1 MLKRVQHDTIR
12 IIMETTYNLISK
24 IWAQTRS
31 LIPLLIKNRYKVL
44 LTLVLLAISA
54 FICFYQLGSGFFENW
69 DEAWYAEVTKQM
81 LKNHNPIVLYWNG
94 KVFLDKTPLN
104 FWFNALSSLIFGLN
118 EFSIRLTSA
127 ISGFV
132 IITIV
137 TIHSMRKWGTVPA
150 VAAFSALALNNL
162 FIWRTRTGNLD
173 ALASL
178 LILLIYFVMI
188 SKHRWR
194 LAVLGILFGLTYL
207 QKASLV
213 GYPLAIFFL
222 HELLFQWRH
231 VFKNIFGYIFC
242 GLLFVGIV
250 GTWLFLG
257 NAQIGPEFANY
268 YLYKADQ
275 GVATVAWQHLNT
287 DYLWH
292 AYYSLQRRIFY
303 LFAIGVVFLGIN
315 TRKREYLILAA
326 FALALLVQLSFT
338 QRDNNWYLVP
348 SIPFWGLTV
357 GFGTW
362 NIIHLSRKIFKRRL
376 YVTMFQMFILIPILY
391 VSYKTFAVNIRAII
405 DTRANVA
412 EVTSA
417 RMIRTLSRPNER
429 ILRLDYSY
437 PVTVYYADRA
447 SEYHTTIDGGLMA
460 SIENN
465 KISWVVG
472 KNDQVRKFLELY
484 PRTPQKII
492 TSGDEETI
500 VQL

>member
-1 MLKRVQHDTIR
+1 MSNSGIRERLKTLPV
-12 IIMETTYNLISK
+12 
-24 IWAQTRS
+24 
-31 LIPLLIKNRYKVL
+31 LLIKNKYKVL
-44 LTLVLLAISA
+44 LTTVLLALA
-54 FICFYQLGSGFFENW
+54 TFICFYQLGSGFFENW

-104 FWFNALSSLIFGLN
+104 FWFNAASSLVFGLN

-132 IITIV
+132 IIAII
-137 TIHSMRKWGTVPA
+137 TIHAMRKWGMVPA

-162 FIWRTRTGNLD
+162 FVWRARTGNLD

-188 SKHRWR
+188 SKRRWR
-194 LAVLGILFGLTYL
+194 LIVLGVLFGLTYL

-213 GYPLAIFFL
+213 GYPLAIFAV

-231 VFKNIFGYIFC
+231 FFKNIVGYVLC

-250 GTWLFLG
+250 GTWLHLG

-275 GVATVAWQHLNT
+275 GVAHIALQYFNT

-292 AYYSLQRRIFY
+292 TYYSLQRRIFY
-303 LFAIGVVFLGIN
+303 LFAIGVVFLGVN
-315 TRKREYLILAA
+315 ARKREYLILAA
-326 FALALLVQLSFT
+326 FSLALLIQLSFT
-338 QRDNNWYLVP
+338 QKDNNWYLVP
-348 SIPFWGLTV
+348 STPFWALTV

-362 NIIHLSRKIFKRRL
+362 NMIHLVRKFIKRKI
-376 YVTMFQMFILIPILY
+376 VVQAFQMMLFIPILY
-391 VSYKTFAVNIRAII
+391 VSYKTFTVNIRAII
-405 DTRANVA
+405 ATRANIPEVA
-412 EVTSA
+412 SA
-417 RMIRTLSRPNER
+417 QTIRSLSLPEDR

-437 PVTVYYADRA
+437 PVTMYYADRIT
-447 SEYHTTIDGGLMA
+447 EYHTTIDDGLTA
-460 SIENN
+460 SIKNN
-465 KISWVVG
+465 HISWVVG
-472 KNDQVRKFLELY
+472 KTDQVQKFLDIY
-484 PRTPQKII
+484 AGTPQQII
-492 TSGDEETI
+492 PSGDEETI

>member
-1 MLKRVQHDTIR
+1 MLITSETKLR
-12 IIMETTYNLISK
+12 IWGYTKT
-24 IWAQTRS
+24 
-31 LIPLLIKNRYKVL
+31 LIPTLVKNRYKVL
-44 LTLVLLAISA
+44 LTLVLLAIA
-54 FICFYQLGSGFFENW
+54 AYICFYQLGSGFFENW

-81 LKNHNPIVLYWNG
+81 LNNHNPIVLYWNG

-127 ISGFV
+127 ISGFI

-137 TIHSMRKWGTVPA
+137 TMHAMRKWGMVPA
-150 VAAFSALALNNL
+150 IAAFSALALNNL

-178 LILLIYFVMI
+178 LVLLIYFVMI

-194 LAVLGILFGLTYL
+194 LVMLGILFGLTYL

-222 HELLFQWRH
+222 HELVFQWRH
-231 VFKNIFGYIFC
+231 ILKNFIGYIVC
-242 GLLFVGIV
+242 GAIFISIVGI
-250 GTWLFLG
+250 WLYLG
-257 NAQIGPEFANY
+257 NLQIGSEFANY

-275 GVATVAWQHLNT
+275 GVARVALQYFNT

-303 LFAIGVVFLGIN
+303 LFAIGIVFLGIN
-315 TRKREYLILAA
+315 ARKREYLILAA
-326 FALALLVQLSFT
+326 FALALFIQLSFT

-362 NIIHLSRKIFKRRL
+362 SIIHLTRKFLKRKMYIIIF
-376 YVTMFQMFILIPILY
+376 QIFILIPILY
-391 VSYKTFAVNIRAII
+391 VSYKTLTVNIRAII
-405 DTRANVA
+405 ETHANVG
-412 EVTSA
+412 EVASA
-417 RMIRTLSRPNER
+417 RMIRKLSRPSDK
-429 ILRLDYSY
+429 ILRLDFSY
-437 PVTVYYADRA
+437 PVTIYYADRIT
-447 SEYHTTIDGGLMA
+447 EYHTTIDGGLTA

-465 KISWVVG
+465 RISWVVG

-484 PRTPQKII
+484 PLTPKNIF

-500 VQL
+500 VEL

>member
-1 MLKRVQHDTIR
+1 MDTR
-12 IIMETTYNLISK
+12 IIIF
-24 IWAQTRS
+24 TRS
-31 LIPLLIKNRYKVL
+31 FVPLFIKNKYKIL
-44 LTLVLLAISA
+44 LTIILITIAA
-54 FICFYQLGSGFFENW
+54 FICFYQLGNGFFENW

-81 LKNHNPIVLYWNG
+81 LNNHNPIVLYWND

-104 FWFNALSSLIFGLN
+104 FWFNSLSSLIFGLN

-127 ISGFV
+127 TSGFL

-137 TIHSMRKWGTVPA
+137 TIHSMRKWGMVPA
-150 VAAFSALALNNL
+150 IAAFSALALNNL

-178 LILLIYFVMI
+178 LIILIYFVII

-194 LAVLGILFGLTYL
+194 LAVLGVLFGLTYL

-222 HELLFQWRH
+222 HELVFQWRH
-231 VFKNIFGYIFC
+231 IFKNFIGYIVC
-242 GLLFVGIV
+242 GAIFISIVGI
-250 GTWLFLG
+250 WLYLG
-257 NAQIGPEFANY
+257 NLQIGSEFANY

-275 GVATVAWQHLNT
+275 GVARVALQYFNT

-303 LFAIGVVFLGIN
+303 LFAIGIVFLGIN
-315 TRKREYLILAA
+315 ARKREYLILAA
-326 FALALLVQLSFT
+326 FALALLIQLTFT

-362 NIIHLSRKIFKRRL
+362 SIIHLTRKFLKRKMYIIIF
-376 YVTMFQMFILIPILY
+376 QIFILIPILY
-391 VSYKTFAVNIRAII
+391 VSYKTLNVNIRAII
-405 DTRANVA
+405 ETHANVA
-412 EVTSA
+412 EITSA
-417 RMIRTLSRPNER
+417 RMIRKLSRPSDK
-429 ILRLDYSY
+429 ILRLDFSY
-437 PVTVYYADRA
+437 PVTIYYADRIT
-447 SEYHTTIDGGLMA
+447 EYHTTIDAGLMA

-465 KISWVVG
+465 RISWVVG
-472 KNDQVRKFLELY
+472 KNDQIRKFLELY
-484 PRTPQKII
+484 PLTPKNIYV
-492 TSGDEETI
+492 SSDEETI
-500 VQL
+500 VEL